1 MCPEFCIVHCS
12 VDYSC
17 VPRPLLERATRIRVG
32 AILHMVILKPSERND
47 KGCVL
52 TTSKIG
58 LMLVTEC

>member
-32 AILHMVILKPSERND
+32 AILHLATRVKHANRFFP
-47 KGCVL
+47 V
-52 TTSKIG
+52 
-58 LMLVTEC
+58 